1 MKKLS
6 AKTVRRKRRRFSI
19 RKAIRGNA
27 ERPRITVYKS
37 NHYTYVQ
44 AIDDMKGETIASAS
58 NIEKALRDEKNNVG
72 NMEKIG
78 LTLGERLKDKKITTA
93 VFDRNGYLYHGKV
106 KALADGVRK
115 AGVQF

>member
-1 MKKLS
+1 MKKLA

-27 ERPRITVYKS
+27 KRPRITVYKS

-58 NIEKALRDEKNNVG
+58 NKEKVLRDEKNNVG

-78 LTLGERLKDKKITTA
+78 LTLGERLKDKKIATA

-115 AGVQF
+115 AGIQF

>member
-6 AKTVRRKRRRFSI
+6 AKAVRRKRRKFSI
-19 RKAIRGNA
+19 RKHIRGNA
-27 ERPRITVYKS
+27 KRPRITVYKS

-44 AIDDMKGETIASAS
+44 AIDDMKGETIVSAS
-58 NIEKALRDEKNNVG
+58 NKEKALKDEKNNVG

-78 LTLGERLKDKKITTA
+78 LTLGERLKDKKIATA

-115 AGVQF
+115 AGIQF